1 MRDRRTIEAADPRK
15 AIAEESARHD
25 LMILGLADDW
35 HASSGP
41 LSGRHANLAEMSQC
55 SLLIVHPNP
64 HAPVVEAAA
73 PDAVSAA
80 SAHVAAK
87 ATGTRMAREVRPRRS
102 TRAVGGERFTPTTI
116 PGEAKPRV

>member
-1 MRDRRTIEAADPRK
+1 VVRVEAAAPVVE
-15 AIAEESARHD
+15 AAAPVVEA
-25 LMILGLADDW
+25 
-35 HASSGP
+35 
-41 LSGRHANLAEMSQC
+41 
-55 SLLIVHPNP
+55 V
-64 HAPVVEAAA
+64 APVVEAAA